1 MGEEKKLDF
10 RPNEFASLIPFLIF
24 IVITIILTFINASD
38 LNMMIGAGLIGL
50 MVGMFFCKNW
60 TDYWQAVIEGLGST
74 SAMTAVLI
82 WLVVGMF
89 GGILKAGHIVEGLVW
104 ASDLVGIKGAGFTVF
119 TFIASAIFA
128 TATGT
133 GFGTIATMGFI
144 MYPAGLLLGANPIF
158 LAGAILSGA
167 AQS

>member
-82 WLVVGMF
+82 
-89 GGILKAGHIVEGLVW
+89 
-104 ASDLVGIKGAGFTVF
+104 
-119 TFIASAIFA
+119 
-128 TATGT
+128 
-133 GFGTIATMGFI
+133 
-144 MYPAGLLLGANPIF
+144 
-158 LAGAILSGA
+158 
-167 AQS
+167 